1 MGVCVPVCLCIFRE
15 DAILAPGMFHHI
27 WSCYGLALKRHGEP
41 HMVFGGRVAGEIVK
55 GGGVGGRNEGRVGG
69 RERGSE

>member
-1 MGVCVPVCLCIFRE
+1 
-15 DAILAPGMFHHI
+15 
-27 WSCYGLALKRHGEP
+27 
-41 HMVFGGRVAGEIVK
+41 MVIGGRVAGEIVK

>member
-1 MGVCVPVCLCIFRE
+1 
-15 DAILAPGMFHHI
+15 MFHHI

-41 HMVFGGRVAGEIVK
+41 HMVIGGRVAGEIVK